1 MKYPLL
7 ALLAAGP
14 AHGYELKQRFESRF
28 SPFRPP
34 VNVGQVYSTLQRL
47 ERDALVR
54 RHGVVETG
62 EAPARHLYEITGDGR
77 NALERWLQE
86 PAEGIRLRDDFFMK
100 LVLAHAAGLTDPAA
114 LLERQ
119 RAAVLQELRDLN
131 DLIVAPGREGAATQL
146 LIEGAALHLQADL
159 RWIDLCEERLQDG
172 GWT

>member
-14 AHGYELKQRFESRF
+14 AHGYELKQSFEGRF

-47 ERDALVR
+47 ERDGLVR

-62 EAPARHLYEITGDGR
+62 EAPARHLYEVTDAGR
-77 NALERWLQE
+77 AALEAWLLE
-86 PAEGIRLRDDFFMK
+86 PAPGARLRDDFFMK
-100 LVLAHAAGLTDPAA
+100 LVLAQMAGLTEPED
-114 LLERQ
+114 LLARQ

-131 DLIVAPGREGAATQL
+131 DLIVAPDRQDTTTQL

-159 RWIDLCEERLQDG
+159 RWIDLCEDRLRDG